1 MRMKEEKEI
10 IINRPMA
17 RMESV
22 SWNDNSEQIKIP
34 TEATNDAAMDL

>member
-1 MRMKEEKEI
+1 MRMKEEKDI

-22 SWNDNSEQIKIP
+22 SWNDSREQIRIP
-34 TEATNDAAMDL
+34 TEATNDAARDL

>member
-1 MRMKEEKEI
+1 MRMKEEKDT

-22 SWNDNSEQIKIP
+22 SWNDIKEQIRIP